1 MACTRRVFLS
11 TASGLI
17 LAAGPARSQSLSAAQ
32 AAQVGGANNR
42 IRIGIIGTGGRARGL
57 MTNLKRLAGAEI
69 VAVCDVYE
77 PRLLQ
82 AAEIAGAGVVKH
94 VDYRRLLDDRQIDA
108 VLIGSPDHW
117 HKTMTIDAV
126 AAGKDV
132 YVEKPVSHSIAEGV
146 EMMKAVEASKQIVQT
161 GTQQRSWD
169 HFILGK
175 QLIDSGRLGQI
186 TFVQTY
192 WYQHARAGN
201 YAPVSMDKL
210 DWKAWLGSAADRPFQ
225 PERFYQW
232 RHFWDYGGGCITDLM
247 THWIDVVH
255 WYMDVDAPSSAIA
268 TGRNYNLK
276 LWEAPDTVNA
286 TLEFPK
292 PFLAA
297 YLGTYV
303 SKVDDG
309 GLEFR
314 GELGT
319 LKIDRARLAFYR
331 DDAAYTAGTLTPEP
345 EIYVRSSADG
355 SVAHLQNWLDC
366 VRSRK
371 TPSAPIRAGHA
382 AARTSHIT
390 NAALRSGKPAR
401 WNAATGEITA
411 AV

>member
-11 TASGLI
+11 TASGLV
-17 LAAGPARSQSLSAAQ
+17 LAARPLAAQ
-32 AAQVGGANNR
+32 ATSSAGTTIQGANNR

-57 MTNLKRLAGAEI
+57 MNQLKKLPGAEI
-69 VAVCDVYE
+69 VAVSDVYE

-82 AAEIAGAGVVKH
+82 AAEIAGATAAKH
-94 VDYRRLLDDRQIDA
+94 TDYRRLLEDRQIDA

-117 HKTMTIDAV
+117 HKQMTIDAV

-132 YVEKPVSHSIAEGV
+132 YVEKPISHSIAEGEQMV
-146 EMMKAVEASKQIVQT
+146 KAVEASKQIVQT

-192 WYQHARAGN
+192 WYQHARAGT
-201 YAPVSMDKL
+201 YAPVTMDKL
-210 DWKAWLGSAADRPFQ
+210 DWKAWLGPATDRPFE
-225 PERFYQW
+225 PARFYQW
-232 RHFWDYGGGCITDLM
+232 RHFWDYGGGGFTDLM

-255 WYMDVDAPSSAIA
+255 WYMDVDAPSSVVA
-268 TGRNYNLK
+268 TGRNYNIK
-276 LWEAPDTVNA
+276 QWETPDTCNA

-292 PFLAA
+292 NFMAT
-297 YLGTYV
+297 YLGTFV
-303 SKVDDG
+303 SRVDDG

-331 DDAAYTAGTLTPEP
+331 DDSAYAPGTLTPEP
-345 EIYVRSSADG
+345 EIYIKSSMDG
-355 SVAHLQNWLDC
+355 SIAHLQNWLDC
-366 VRSRK
+366 IRSRK

-401 WNAATGEITA
+401 WNASSGQITA
-411 AV
+411 G